1 MYWVGLPNFELA
13 PVARTV
19 ENPLQLVERAGLEAD
34 AGIEAPPKMGHPT
47 EGLSLSVG
55 RKAILTGRKG
65 LRSRWVD
72 VLNIRE
78 IDSYKIIYSEFGQ
91 YPNIAV
97 FY

>member
-55 RKAILTGRKG
+55 RKSGCL
-65 LRSRWVD
+65 LRS
-72 VLNIRE
+72 E
-78 IDSYKIIYSEFGQ
+78 ETASYKIIYSEFGQ